1 MLEALLSAGTKLLG
15 GFLGQKSQDEANE
28 IAKQTAQNNINLQ
41 RQFAQEGIQWKVADA
56 KAAGIHPLYAL
67 GASTTSFSPVSVG
80 VSGASPLASALGDM
94 GQDISRAAGAMR
106 SDKGGA
112 ISGVAQR
119 QLLQSNELDLDNKR
133 LNNLILKQKLAAAT
147 APGTPPG
154 VAFVVPEKNK
164 PEERPPL
171 MIGGNRWDT
180 SPGTSPMK
188 AWEDQYG
195 DDGPASWIMP
205 WIIAAEDFKQN
216 YGQPATWPRQIV
228 SGAANA
234 VKRDLRNEYNNARSW
249 VRRYIPPFDPN
260 QFR

>member
-15 GFLGQKSQDEANE
+15 GFLGKSSQDEANQ
-28 IAKQTAQNNINLQ
+28 IAQQNAERNIALQREFAQN
-41 RQFAQEGIQWKVADA
+41 AIQWKTADA

-80 VSGASPLASALGDM
+80 VSGANPLASALGDM
-94 GQDISRAAGAMR
+94 GQDIGRAAGAYR
-106 SDKGGA
+106 SDKAGA
-112 ISGVAQR
+112 ISGIAAR
-119 QLLQSNELDLDNKR
+119 QQVMSNELDLDNKR
-133 LNNLILKQKLAAAT
+133 LNNLLLKQKLAAAT

-154 VAFVVPEKNK
+154 VPFVVPEKNK

-180 SPGTSPMK
+180 SSGTSPMK

-195 DDGPASWIMP
+195 DDGPASWVLP

-216 YGQPATWPRQIV
+216 YGQPATWPRQVIA
-228 SGAANA
+228 GARNA
-234 VKRDLRNEYNNARSW
+234 VKRDLATEWHNAKAWTRRN
-249 VRRYIPPFDPN
+249 IPPFDPRAW
-260 QFR
+260 Q